1 MLFLEGKHLPALQ
14 TQTMKNFAAIDF
26 ETANQCHS
34 SVCSVGVVVVRDGK
48 VTDKFYSLI
57 YPHPYFFSYWNTRV
71 HGLTLEDVADAPEF
85 PDVWSQVEPL
95 IEGLPLVAHNCQF
108 DESCLRAVF
117 EKYVMDYLISAN
129 FHHHCQKYTTTHFH
143 IAPLTKQTL
152 ARYMI

>member
-1 MLFLEGKHLPALQ
+1 MLFLEGKHVPALQ

-85 PDVWSQVEPL
+85 PDAARRAGSSRACCPTISCTLWRL
-95 IEGLPLVAHNCQF
+95 IA
-108 DESCLRAVF
+108 D
-117 EKYVMDYLISAN
+117 
-129 FHHHCQKYTTTHFH
+129 TT
-143 IAPLTKQTL
+143 
-152 ARYMI
+152 

>member
-1 MLFLEGKHLPALQ
+1 MLFLEGKHVPALQ

-85 PDVWSQVEPL
+85 PDVWSQVETL

-117 EKYVMDYLISAN
+117 EKYVMDY
-129 FHHHCQKYTTTHFH
+129 
-143 IAPLTKQTL
+143 PE
-152 ARYMI
+152 

>member
-1 MLFLEGKHLPALQ
+1 MLRLSREMGLSFCNFAKGHAANAFSRGKAFAALQ

-26 ETANQCHS
+26 ETANQCRS

-85 PDVWSQVEPL
+85 PDVWS
-95 IEGLPLVAHNCQF
+95 
-108 DESCLRAVF
+108 
-117 EKYVMDYLISAN
+117 
-129 FHHHCQKYTTTHFH
+129 
-143 IAPLTKQTL
+143 
-152 ARYMI
+152 